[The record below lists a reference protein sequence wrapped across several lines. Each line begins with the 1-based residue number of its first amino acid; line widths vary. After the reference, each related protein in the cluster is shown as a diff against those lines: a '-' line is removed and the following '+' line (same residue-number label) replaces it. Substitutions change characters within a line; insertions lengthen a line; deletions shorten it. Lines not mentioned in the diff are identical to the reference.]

1 MKTLLVSL
9 AAAVIVPAAAASEIS
24 ITYSAEFQ
32 EKLESDYGA
41 KEGDRLS
48 KEIRS
53 DLERELR
60 KANVDPARI
69 SVIIVDA
76 KPNRPTMQ
84 QMSDEPG
91 LDMLRSKSIGGMDLE
106 GTAYNASGEA
116 VAELQYDWYETNIQM
131 VGATGVW
138 GDAKRASSRFAK
150 KFAEKL
156 SE

>member
-1 MKTLLVSL
+1 MKTLIVSL
-9 AAAVIVPAAAASEIS
+9 AAALIIPAAAASEIS

-41 KEGDRLS
+41 KEGERLS

-69 SVIIVDA
+69 SVVIVDA

-84 QMSDEPG
+84 QMSNEPG

-106 GTAYNASGEA
+106 GIAYNANGEA

-131 VGATGVW
+131 VGASGVW
-138 GDAKRASSRFAK
+138 GDAQRVSSRFAR